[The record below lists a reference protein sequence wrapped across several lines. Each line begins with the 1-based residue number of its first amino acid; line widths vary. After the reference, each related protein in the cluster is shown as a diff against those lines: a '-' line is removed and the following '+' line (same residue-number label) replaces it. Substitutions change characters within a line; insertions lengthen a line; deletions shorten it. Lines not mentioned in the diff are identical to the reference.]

1 MTVTY
6 IQHCHTA
13 GKLGA
18 FLRLLAIWRGSVFQV
33 IWKDLVVFCSL
44 YGLIS
49 LSYRLGFSRDES
61 MKLIFEKVYVYF
73 GKYGDYIPLAFI
85 LGFYVSQVVTRWFHQ
100 RMISRVS
107 MLLLFQTVS
116 EKTSNN
122 NISKLWPL
130 KKENKQTTS
139 SKSNEK
145 LQVVFL
151 YLNENYLI

>member
-1 MTVTY
+1 
-6 IQHCHTA
+6 
-13 GKLGA
+13 
-18 FLRLLAIWRGSVFQV
+18 
-33 IWKDLVVFCSL
+33 
-44 YGLIS
+44 
-49 LSYRLGFSRDES
+49 
-61 MKLIFEKVYVYF
+61 
-73 GKYGDYIPLAFI
+73 
-85 LGFYVSQVVTRWFHQ
+85 
-100 RMISRVS
+100 

-151 YLNENYLI
+151 YLNEKYLIKTYFLGWWREASSASEEKQVNEEWDEASLGDPSAQFRFRWRVQLQRGTVQVMMIFIFDQHPPTSDKLICLDNYD